1 MSTRSA
7 AVVALL
13 VMGIPLL
20 IFTVWRACR
29 PDQQVT
35 YHLEVV
41 GGIAETLQEQHV
53 RRLLPDTLLALTL
66 RPETTVGRRMGVCA
80 YLVRD
85 SAVAVWPVSFEQSST
100 GVLRLQGTAQDLLLL
115 LPGRYTIHLLVGGRC
130 MPCFLLAIL
139 YGVRLQAW
147 PLLGQWLS
155 TEVLV
160 QRPT

>member
-1 MSTRSA
+1 MSARSA
-7 AVVALL
+7 AVVALW

-20 IFTVWRACR
+20 IFSGLRACL

-41 GGIAETLQEQHV
+41 GGVAETLQEQDV

-66 RPETTVGRRMGVCA
+66 RPENAVGRRMGVCA

-85 SAVAVWPVSFEQSST
+85 GAVTAWPVAFEQSST
-100 GVLRLQGTAQDLLLL
+100 GVLRLQGTARELLLL
-115 LPGRYTIHLLVGGRC
+115 LPGRYTIHLQVGGRC

-139 YGVRLQAW
+139 YGTRLKAW
-147 PLLGQWLS
+147 PLWGQWLS
-155 TEVLV
+155 TDVLV